1 VNISPFKSLLA
12 KHNSQPRRSILPGLL
27 LVALAL
33 AVIASGALAAGNLV
47 KNGSFEKDG
56 DGDGIPN
63 KWTSYLLAA
72 SDKRVCNQSYS
83 GDCSFKMV
91 GGGGTSDKLIY
102 QGLPSSIA
110 GGAGDAY
117 TLKMWVKTKDLAS
130 GTGFATIYLVL
141 YKTGGGS
148 DQAAVNITDG
158 TSGWALYT
166 VDLTTTE
173 TYAGGVVQV
182 EFYHNTGK
190 IWLDKVKLIGP

>member
-1 VNISPFKSLLA
+1 MNISPIKSLLA
-12 KHNSQPRRSILPGLL
+12 RHNSQPRRSIFP
-27 LVALAL
+27 A
-33 AVIASGALAAGNLV
+33 
-47 KNGSFEKDG
+47 
-56 DGDGIPN
+56 
-63 KWTSYLLAA
+63 
-72 SDKRVCNQSYS
+72 C
-83 GDCSFKMV
+83 C
-91 GGGGTSDKLIY
+91 
-102 QGLPSSIA
+102 
-110 GGAGDAY
+110 
-117 TLKMWVKTKDLAS
+117 
-130 GTGFATIYLVL
+130 LVL

>member
-1 VNISPFKSLLA
+1 MRTLEFIAAQKQMPKTGRAV
-12 KHNSQPRRSILPGLL
+12 LPALL
-27 LVALAL
+27 LVALAM

-83 GDCSFKMV
+83 GDCSFRMV
-91 GGGGTSDKLIY
+91 GEGGTSDKMIY

>member
-1 VNISPFKSLLA
+1 MNLSPNKQTFA
-12 KHNSQPRRSILPGLL
+12 KGNPRLSRATLTVLMLGALILVVFVG
-27 LVALAL
+27 
-33 AVIASGALAAGNLV
+33 SALAANLV
-47 KNGSFEKDG
+47 LNGSFEKDS
-56 DGDGIPN
+56 DHDGIHN
-63 KWTSYLLAA
+63 NWTSSLLAA